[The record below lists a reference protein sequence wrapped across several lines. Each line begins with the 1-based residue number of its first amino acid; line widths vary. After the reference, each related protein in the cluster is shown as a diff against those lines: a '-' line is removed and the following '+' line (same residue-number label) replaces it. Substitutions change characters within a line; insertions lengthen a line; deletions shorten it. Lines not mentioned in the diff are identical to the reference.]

1 MLKKLG
7 ISLSEDTK
15 LLLRYLLVGSW
26 NMIFGITVF
35 ALTYLVI
42 GSDKSY
48 ILIAAIAHPIGV
60 TQSHF
65 TQRKI
70 VWKSKNSYLP
80 ELFKFG
86 IVQTQGFVSTLLLM
100 TFFIQS
106 LKFSVIL
113 SQSIGTIIITIVT
126 FILMKYWTFAKRKN
140 VDQEITEIN
149 EKRFVSN
156 ENS

>member
-7 ISLSEDTK
+7 ITLSEDTR
-15 LLLRYLLVGSW
+15 LLLRYILVGSW

-35 ALTYLVI
+35 AVTYLVI

-48 ILIAAIAHPIGV
+48 ILVAAIAHPIGV

-70 VWKSKNSYLP
+70 VWNSENEYVP
-80 ELFKFG
+80 ELLKFG

-100 TFFIQS
+100 MFFIEI
-106 LKFSVIL
+106 LELSVIV
-113 SQSIGTIIITIVT
+113 SQVIGTIIVTIVT
-126 FILMKYWTFAKRKN
+126 FILMKYWTFAKNRN
-140 VDQEITEIN
+140 TVHEVD
-149 EKRFVSN
+149 EKRLISN

>member
-1 MLKKLG
+1 MLKKRG
-7 ISLSEDTK
+7 ITLSEDTK
-15 LLLRYLLVGSW
+15 LLLRYILVGSW

-35 ALTYLVI
+35 TVTYLII

-48 ILIAAIAHPIGV
+48 ILVAAIAHPIGV
-60 TQSHF
+60 AQSHF

-70 VWKSKNSYLP
+70 VWKSESKYLP

-100 TFFIQS
+100 MFFIEI
-106 LKFSVIL
+106 LELSVIF
-113 SQSIGTIIITIVT
+113 SQIIGTIIVTIVT
-126 FILMKYWTFAKRKN
+126 FILMKYWTFAKKRN
-140 VDQEITEIN
+140 TVHEVD
-149 EKRFVSN
+149 EKRLVSN

>member
-7 ISLSEDTK
+7 ITLSEDTR
-15 LLLRYLLVGSW
+15 LLLRYILVGSW

-35 ALTYLVI
+35 AVTYLVI

-48 ILIAAIAHPIGV
+48 ILVAAIAHPIGV

-70 VWKSKNSYLP
+70 VWKSENKYVP
-80 ELFKFG
+80 ELLKFG

-100 TFFIQS
+100 MFFIEI
-106 LKFSVIL
+106 LELSVIL
-113 SQSIGTIIITIVT
+113 SQVIGTIVVTIVT

-140 VDQEITEIN
+140 VVQEID
-149 EKRFVSN
+149 EKRLVSN